1 MSLLHTRGRR
11 FRISW
16 YRERAMSTDTHHIE
30 ISLNTRRHRVI
41 HQGVTFADTHAAL
54 TLIETGHD
62 PVHYFPRADVN
73 MARMSKST
81 HTSHCPYKGDA
92 TYYHLLTEDGPI
104 ENAVWSYEQPKAG
117 VEKIKSYLAFYPS
130 RVDRIDETAGA

>member
-1 MSLLHTRGRR
+1 MNA
-11 FRISW
+11 
-16 YRERAMSTDTHHIE
+16 ETHRIE

-54 TLIETGHD
+54 TLVETGHD

-73 MARMSKST
+73 MARLSKST
-81 HTSHCPYKGDA
+81 HTAHCPYKGDA

-104 ENAVWSYEQPKAG
+104 EDAVWSYEQPMPNVAQ
-117 VEKIKSYLAFYPS
+117 IKCYLAFHSS
-130 RVDRIDETAGA
+130 RVDRIDETSGT

>member
-1 MSLLHTRGRR
+1 MNA
-11 FRISW
+11 
-16 YRERAMSTDTHHIE
+16 ETHHIE

-54 TLIETGHD
+54 TLAETGHD

-73 MARMSKST
+73 MARLAKST

-92 TYYHLLTEDGPI
+92 TYYHLLTEDGPV
-104 ENAVWSYEQPKAG
+104 ENAVWSYEQPMAN
-117 VEKIKSYLAFYPS
+117 VARIKSYLAFYPS
-130 RVDRIDETAGA
+130 RVDRIDETSGT

>member
-1 MSLLHTRGRR
+1 
-11 FRISW
+11 
-16 YRERAMSTDTHHIE
+16 MSTDTHHIE

-92 TYYHLLTEDGPI
+92 TYYHLLTEEGPI

-117 VEKIKSYLAFYPS
+117 VEEIKSYLAFYPS